1 MKTLRSGDSPVS
13 PRRASSGRTHSPTRE
28 ALLRRI
34 ETADH
39 PCSIVELANETGWH
53 PNTVRSHVHALWR
66 DGYLS
71 READRRSAPGRPS
84 WLWRATRRPPAAPY
98 AALAVALATALARS
112 SPTAE
117 HAAREAGRDWGRAL
131 AAEFDDDSAASASDL
146 DHARALVIEV
156 MRDQGFAP
164 STAGSTTEAAA
175 DEAPE
180 AGGSATISLRQCPL
194 IEATHHN
201 PDIVCTVH
209 RGLVEGL
216 LETVAPSART
226 PQTGTPH
233 KGGGSAIA
241 VDLTP
246 FSAVGVCALRL
257 TTANESAA

>member
-1 MKTLRSGDSPVS
+1 MKTRRSGDSPAS
-13 PRRASSGRTHSPTRE
+13 PRHASSGRTHSPTRE

-34 ETADH
+34 EAADR
-39 PCSIVELANETGWH
+39 PRSIAALADETGWH

-84 WLWRATRRPPAAPY
+84 WLWQATRRPPAAPY
-98 AALAVALATALARS
+98 AALAVALATALERS
-112 SPTAE
+112 SPVAE

-131 AAEFDDDSAASASDL
+131 AGELVELAEQATGATPATPTVDL
-146 DHARALVIEV
+146 EQARALVIEV

-164 STAGSTTEAAA
+164 EANASA
-175 DEAPE
+175 DTDAD
-180 AGGSATISLRQCPL
+180 TISLRQCPL
-194 IEATHHN
+194 IEAAHHN

-216 LETVAPSART
+216 LEAVAPHAAA
-226 PQTGTPH
+226 PQAGTPH
-233 KGGGSAIA
+233 AGGGSAIT

-257 TTANESAA
+257 TTANDSAA